1 MLTSTQLLIVED
13 DKALADLLLVHL
25 RKLHCDVW
33 VAETGEE
40 AIIICEQAGSP
51 PDVVIMD
58 IKLPGMDGVSCAR
71 QLRHKYPDISIIF
84 LTGHVEE
91 SVLQRARIVTPSAF
105 ILKDVGNPSAESLRA
120 MIILALDQR
129 ERDRSS
135 AQLEVRVR
143 KLDLFDYLTKLYN
156 RSGFDMLAT
165 RYLKPGKQAV
175 LFIDLDNL
183 TAINSEH
190 GHDVGDEALRHFA
203 TILQGVFRPDDLV
216 ARLSS
221 DEFAVLA
228 TIEDDSLVSI
238 KQKVHQALTLANLSG
253 NLGYDLEASVGAVM
267 AEPGKDIESLLA
279 KADESMLEEKRRRQ
293 SRIPTKRPK

>member
-1 MLTSTQLLIVED
+1 
-13 DKALADLLLVHL
+13 
-25 RKLHCDVW
+25 
-33 VAETGEE
+33 
-40 AIIICEQAGSP
+40 
-51 PDVVIMD
+51 
-58 IKLPGMDGVSCAR
+58 
-71 QLRHKYPDISIIF
+71 
-84 LTGHVEE
+84 
-91 SVLQRARIVTPSAF
+91 
-105 ILKDVGNPSAESLRA
+105 
-120 MIILALDQR
+120 
-129 ERDRSS
+129 
-135 AQLEVRVR
+135 
-143 KLDLFDYLTKLYN
+143 
-156 RSGFDMLAT
+156 LAT

-183 TAINSEH
+183 SAINSEH

-253 NLGYDLEASVGAVM
+253 NLGYDLEASVGAVL

-293 SRIPTKRPK
+293 SRIPTKRSK